1 MPAHIIQRKEKRY
14 EKQTNIR
21 GSPETIIG
29 LIILR
34 ISLSRE
40 RLVAKAYME
49 VSDRVRN
56 GSASVRVSLL
66 SMYLQQAAQERAR
79 K

>member
-1 MPAHIIQRKEKRY
+1 MRNRRTSEGALK
-14 EKQTNIR
+14 
-21 GSPETIIG
+21 TIIG
-29 LIILR
+29 LIILL
-34 ISLSRE
+34 ISLSRK
-40 RLVAKAYME
+40 RSVAKAYME